1 MCTERHPRKVLPES
15 VIFLVNNHRIGAPS
29 APFFRADPPERGG
42 ALLISR
48 IHFICMT
55 FDVPDYSYGIADSV
69 LQSIDLLL
77 RVGTDSE
84 NSFAKR
90 KLEEAKAAMNDYKA
104 AIFDQVMQ
112 T

>member
-1 MCTERHPRKVLPES
+1 M
-15 VIFLVNNHRIGAPS
+15 
-29 APFFRADPPERGG
+29 RGG

-48 IHFICMT
+48 IHSMHMA
-55 FDVPDYSYGIADSV
+55 FDVPDYSYGVADSV
-69 LQSIDLLL
+69 LESIDLLL

-84 NSFAKR
+84 NGFAKK

>member
-1 MCTERHPRKVLPES
+1 MR
-15 VIFLVNNHRIGAPS
+15 
-29 APFFRADPPERGG
+29 
-42 ALLISR
+42 
-48 IHFICMT
+48 MT

-84 NSFAKR
+84 NNFAKK

-104 AIFDQVMQ
+104 AIFDQVMR

>member
-1 MCTERHPRKVLPES
+1 MP
-15 VIFLVNNHRIGAPS
+15 
-29 APFFRADPPERGG
+29 
-42 ALLISR
+42 
-48 IHFICMT
+48 MT

-77 RVGTDSE
+77 RVGTDTE
-84 NSFAKR
+84 NNFAKK

-104 AIFDQVMQ
+104 AIFDQVMR

>member
-1 MCTERHPRKVLPES
+1 ML
-15 VIFLVNNHRIGAPS
+15 RIGTPS
-29 APFFRADPPERGG
+29 ASYPSTARPSMRGG

-48 IHFICMT
+48 IHSMHMA
-55 FDVPDYSYGIADSV
+55 FDVPDYSYGVADSV
-69 LQSIDLLL
+69 LESIDLLL

-84 NSFAKR
+84 NRFAKK

-104 AIFDQVMQ
+104 AIFDQVMR